1 MANKII
7 VQNFENYKQTK
18 SLNILSEN
26 LVGELGSGG
35 ERYWRS
41 ISVFENISK
50 NQALK
55 TIFPLKVAA
64 SLLGGWKKG
73 VVQA

>member
-1 MANKII
+1 MKLLFKTLKTIS
-7 VQNFENYKQTK
+7 KQKT
-18 SLNILSEN
+18 LNILSEN

>member
-1 MANKII
+1 MKLLFKTLKTINK
-7 VQNFENYKQTK
+7 QKT
-18 SLNILSEN
+18 LNILSEN

>member
-1 MANKII
+1 MFKTLKTINK
-7 VQNFENYKQTK
+7 QKT
-18 SLNILSEN
+18 LNILSEN

-41 ISVFENISK
+41 LSVFENISK

>member
-1 MANKII
+1 MFKTLKTINK
-7 VQNFENYKQTK
+7 QKT
-18 SLNILSEN
+18 LNILSEN

-35 ERYWRS
+35 EPYWRS